1 MEKNICEGLA
11 HGGGDLCWWAVGLA
25 YAFAVAIYIHT
36 VTSYLLSA
44 AAHVQLRAAGTDREK
59 IASGKEKEFISQDGR
74 RTVIGRLWHEE
85 AFASIW

>member
-1 MEKNICEGLA
+1 MTQKNGKKNICEGLA

-25 YAFAVAIYIHT
+25 HAFAVAMYIHT

-59 IASGKEKEFISQDGR
+59 IAQERKRVYLLRWKENGD
-74 RTVIGRLWHEE
+74 
-85 AFASIW
+85 